1 MESTGREGFGTLATW
16 LDRQSG
22 VLTDENI
29 CLGAYGVRLTGLEGA
44 EELLVGVDPAAPAYA
59 ISAEIGRAASF
70 AEHVDDERAQLRLRS
85 GGEILVDREGR
96 SIRYRVPHEVRADE
110 LVHPY
115 LAPAAAVVNRWL
127 GRESVHAGAFAV
139 EQSALG
145 VVGTRESGKS
155 STLAW
160 LARGGVDV
168 LCDDMLIVD
177 GDTPL
182 AGPRSIDLRGD
193 AARRLEAGDPIGMT
207 GARER
212 WRLQLGATG
221 AQRPRLKGWVF
232 LAWGDETT
240 ARPLKASERIPRIAA
255 ERGLRLPPVRPDA
268 LLELASLPAWELSR
282 PRDWASLPRAADLLL
297 ELASATPTAAA

>member
-1 MESTGREGFGTLATW
+1 LARPGKG
-16 LDRQSG
+16 LLSG
-22 VLTDENI
+22 GNI
-29 CLGAYGVRLTGLEGA
+29 PLGAYGIRLNGLDEA
-44 EELLVGVDPAAPAYA
+44 SELLVAVDPEAPAYSV
-59 ISAEIGRAASF
+59 SAQIGRADSF
-70 AEHVDDERAQLRLRS
+70 AEHVDDERAELRLRS
-85 GGEILVDREGR
+85 GGQIVIDRAAATIL
-96 SIRYRVPHEVRADE
+96 YRVPHAVRPDE

-139 EQSALG
+139 AGSALG

-155 STLAW
+155 STLAH
-160 LARGGVDV
+160 LARSGVDV

-182 AGPRSIDLRGD
+182 AGPRSIDLRED
-193 AARRLEAGDPIGMT
+193 AARRFAAGDPIGMT

-212 WRLQLGATG
+212 WRLQLSPAP
-221 AQRPRLKGWVF
+221 AQARLTGWVF
-232 LAWGDETT
+232 LAWGDEVR
-240 ARPLKASERIPRIAA
+240 ARPLKASERIPRIAT
-255 ERGLRLPPVRPDA
+255 ERGLRLPPVREDA

-282 PRDWASLPRAADLLL
+282 PQDWGSLPQAADLLL